1 MISVVRHVYFV
12 PSYLATLLP
21 IKEPV
26 VYHTDASNLNIC
38 QAPQINNY
46 FANFVFRKVIKREG
60 RKLFG
65 TTFSEKLVKFLT
77 RFARSKSLTCG
88 DF

>member
-38 QAPQINNY
+38 QTTQINNY
-46 FANFVFRKVIKREG
+46 CAKFIFGKVIKREYFRPSAKVGNFSG
-60 RKLFG
+60 RL
-65 TTFSEKLVKFLT
+65 SVKNLSSF
-77 RFARSKSLTCG
+77 
-88 DF
+88 